1 MMFEE
6 KIHVGR
12 PCIGNREE
20 FLARVND
27 IIDRRWLSNSG
38 RYVLEFEKRV
48 ADFVGVKHCISMCNA
63 TAALEISARALGLSG
78 EIIVPSFTFV
88 ATAHALQ
95 WQGITPVF
103 ADIDP
108 KTHNID
114 PCKIERLITPKTTG
128 IIGVHVWGRG
138 CETEKIEDIG
148 RKYGLKVMYD
158 ASHAFGCSHHG
169 KMIGGFGE
177 CEVFSFHATKFI
189 NTLEGGCVVTD
200 NDDLAYQIR
209 MMTNFGFVDYDRVD
223 YLGINGKMNE
233 ISGAMGLTN
242 LDSMGEIVDNNR
254 KNYGAYRSG
263 LDGLPGLSLI
273 DYNTQEECNFQ
284 YVVLEIDNEKC
295 PVQRDELV
303 QELHANNVLARK
315 YFWPGCHRMEPYKS
329 LQPNASMHL
338 PETERLSAG
347 IIVLPTGQTIDQAS
361 VHKITSII
369 RKQFV

>member
-1 MMFEE
+1 MMFED

-20 FLARVND
+20 FLARVSD
-27 IIDRRWLSNSG
+27 ILDRRWLSNSG

-78 EIIVPSFTFV
+78 EVIVPSFTFV

-103 ADIDP
+103 ADINP
-108 KTHNID
+108 ETHNID
-114 PCKIERLITPKTTG
+114 ARKIECLITPKTTG

-138 CETEKIEDIG
+138 CQTDQIEELG
-148 RKYGLKVMYD
+148 KKHGLRVMYD
-158 ASHAFGCSHHG
+158 ASHAFGCSLKG

-200 NDDLAYQIR
+200 NDELAYQIR

-233 ISGAMGLTN
+233 VSAAMGLTN
-242 LDSMGEIVDNNR
+242 LDSIREIVDNNR
-254 KNYGAYRSG
+254 KNYEAYRSG
-263 LDGLPGLSLI
+263 LQGLEGLSLI
-273 DYNTQEECNFQ
+273 NYDTREICNYQ
-284 YVVLEIDNEKC
+284 YVVLTIDPDKC
-295 PVQRDELV
+295 PVSRDEIV
-303 QELHANNVLARK
+303 RELHANNVLARK

-329 LQPNASMHL
+329 LQPNASLLL
-338 PETERLSAG
+338 PETERLSSQ
-347 IIVLPTGQTIDQAS
+347 IIVLPTGQTID
-361 VHKITSII
+361 VDVVEKITSIM
-369 RKQFV
+369 RKFID